1 MHRSAR
7 RPEFLTTDAVRLVL
21 GTIQL
26 IQADAPSA
34 IAPENP
40 ASPSK
45 PGADGR
51 HGSGFH
57 REGER
62 PALLD
67 NAHRELDAAVATAY
81 GWPEHIS
88 EEEALA
94 RLLAL
99 NHERAAA
106 GR

>member
-1 MHRSAR
+1 
-7 RPEFLTTDAVRLVL
+7 
-21 GTIQL
+21 
-26 IQADAPSA
+26 
-34 IAPENP
+34 
-40 ASPSK
+40 
-45 PGADGR
+45 
-51 HGSGFH
+51 
-57 REGER
+57 
-62 PALLD
+62 LLD